1 MAKVEHNVVRQ
12 DLERLKK
19 RLQASQKSLLDCEK
33 KAADLEAAVYSA
45 KRDQRP
51 RAQQR
56 GHE

>member
-1 MAKVEHNVVRQ
+1 MAKVEHNVRK

-19 RLQASQKSLLDCEK
+19 RLQASQKCLLDCGK

-56 GHE
+56 GH